1 MVSLTKTHKCQ
12 SSPTAPPV
20 KQATITLRSV
30 RQRFVVFLP
39 WWFLQLNLIIR
50 WGICKSSLRYSLSR
64 SKSWRLK
71 TNTFGYLFSL
81 FFQLAGLLVSSS
93 TSSSTNCL
101 EMWRHACQ
109 KEWVG
114 STEHNTIIVHTL
126 HHICIVL
133 YNVYPSQ
140 QSNSWLFVTD
150 YHHMNN
156 DYFPPDVRE

>member
-1 MVSLTKTHKCQ
+1 MPVITNRTSRQASNHNFAL
-12 SSPTAPPV
+12 SSSA
-20 KQATITLRSV
+20 
-30 RQRFVVFLP
+30 VFLP
-39 WWFLQLNLIIR
+39 WWFLQLNLIISS
-50 WGICKSSLRYSLSR
+50 GICKNSLRYSLSR

-71 TNTFGYLFSL
+71 TNTIGYLFFSS

-101 EMWRHACQ
+101 EMWRHACPKQ
-109 KEWVG
+109 WVG

-150 YHHMNN
+150 YHTSHK
-156 DYFPPDVRE
+156 RLSSHE